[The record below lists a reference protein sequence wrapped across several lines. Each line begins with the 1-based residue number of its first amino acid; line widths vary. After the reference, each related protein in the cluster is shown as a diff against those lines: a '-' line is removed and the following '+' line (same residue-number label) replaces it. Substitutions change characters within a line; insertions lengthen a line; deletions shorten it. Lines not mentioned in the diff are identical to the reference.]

1 MKQTNNRKA
10 KGFTL
15 IELMIVVAV
24 IGVLA
29 AIAIP
34 QYQGYVKKSALGTA
48 LASASAYK
56 TQAEDTIAFQNQ
68 FPSISAAFG
77 IGTINATSGAVSSG
91 NNILAEV
98 TQGAG
103 TGSRVK
109 LSRSTA
115 GEWTCKHNGTGINVT
130 GCRYDNAI

>member
-1 MKQTNNRKA
+1 MNKTKKKV

-29 AIAIP
+29 AIAVP
-34 QYQGYVKKSALGTA
+34 QYQDYVKKGAFGTA

-56 TQAEDTIAFQNQ
+56 TKAEDSIAFENE
-68 FPSISAAFG
+68 FPFISASFG
-77 IGTINATSGAVSSG
+77 IGNITAASGAVSSS

-98 TQGAG
+98 TQGGG
-103 TGSRVK
+103 TGSKIK
-109 LSRSTA
+109 LSRSSD
-115 GEWTCKHNGTGINVT
+115 GNWTCKHNGDGINVT
-130 GCRYDNAI
+130 GCSYDSGI

>member
-1 MKQTNNRKA
+1 MQSLQSRKT

-29 AIAIP
+29 AIAVP

-56 TQAEDTIAFQNQ
+56 TQAEDSIAFNNE
-68 FPSISAAFG
+68 FPAISAAFG
-77 IGTINATSGAVSSG
+77 IGTISATSGAVSSS
-91 NNILAEV
+91 NSILATVNE
-98 TQGAG
+98 GAG
-103 TGSRVK
+103 SGSKIK
-109 LSRSTA
+109 LSRATNGVWS
-115 GEWTCKHNGTGINVT
+115 CHHNSNDVDVT
-130 GCRYDNAI
+130 GCDYASGI